1 MGNTE
6 AGGISGMMRELRLTL
21 NEVFSGGKLEPEQE
35 LTVQVLFGLLGY
47 LANIDSIVTDHEVQ
61 LINSLMDELEL
72 PIQARQRALEVLG
85 KGRRKQIDVGEE
97 ITRYLKTFP
106 AGGAEVEFLYNSLL
120 KLAASDG
127 RIRPR
132 EREFLQEVTVRL
144 GYTAEDLETRLTRY
158 MPTGEV

>member
-21 NEVFSGGKLEPEQE
+21 NEVFAGGKLEPEQE

-72 PIQARQRALEVLG
+72 PIQARQRALEVLA
-85 KGRRKQIDVGEE
+85 KGRKREIDVGQE
-97 ITRYLKTFP
+97 IGRYLKTFTH
-106 AGGAEVEFLYNSLL
+106 GTSEVEFMYNALL
-120 KLAASDG
+120 KLAAADG

-144 GYTAEDLETRLTRY
+144 GYTAEDLEARLKLY
-158 MPTGEV
+158 MPPG

>member
-1 MGNTE
+1 MGSE

-61 LINSLMDELEL
+61 LINGLMDELEL
-72 PIQARQRALEVLG
+72 PIQARQRALEVLS
-85 KGRRKQIDVGEE
+85 KGRKKEIDVGQE
-97 ITRYLKTFP
+97 IGRYMQTFAHGTP
-106 AGGAEVEFLYNSLL
+106 EVDFLYNALL

-144 GYTAEDLETRLTRY
+144 GYTADDLEARLAQY
-158 MPTGEV
+158 MPAA